1 MADNCA
7 VGRDEQGGIR
17 VAVGDDATCAIVR
30 ETLERM
36 GDKWTLLVVLGLSEG
51 PMRFNALQRAIVGIS
66 HRMLAVTLRKLE
78 RDGLVLRT
86 AHPEVPPRVEYELT
100 PLGVSFIG
108 PAMGVTQWA
117 RAADDEIRRN
127 RAEFDRVVP
136 VAG

>member
-1 MADNCA
+1 
-7 VGRDEQGGIR
+7 
-17 VAVGDDATCAIVR
+17 
-30 ETLERM
+30 
-36 GDKWTLLVVLGLSEG
+36 
-51 PMRFNALQRAIVGIS
+51 MRFNALQRAIVGIS

-136 VAG
+136 VPS